1 MSTQIYFVP
10 RQTEKR
16 KAFLEWKS
24 IDLFSKVS
32 LKCRGNISYKSVHHP
47 IPTRG
52 NKEHP
57 SKFQNKSCSKLSFQL
72 NVQVYSLLGQT
83 EGEGKSF
90 FGGFK
95 KGKVTNYE
103 ITPQENLVSFCEN

>member
-32 LKCRGNISYKSVHHP
+32 LKCRANINYKSVHHP

-57 SKFQNKSCSKLSFQL
+57 SKFQYK
-72 NVQVYSLLGQT
+72 
-83 EGEGKSF
+83 
-90 FGGFK
+90 
-95 KGKVTNYE
+95 
-103 ITPQENLVSFCEN
+103 